1 MAADR
6 SNRTSTLDIIW
17 RYLLILLNLQQVVDS
32 LLCFCNPC
40 AGAVVNNSC
49 LAKEG
54 SKCFTAI
61 EEKIENNIAVDV
73 WSFGCLPPHESTVLQ
88 CKGDLVPHV
97 TPQTVACCDG
107 EDYCNRDLKPTF
119 IERSTTPIPGPQTD
133 TNFNNTCKIVVAVSL
148 LFCVILLII
157 AMHWG
162 HQRFCRT
169 GLLRSQY
176 MDEENQ
182 IHPGECIKD
191 LINHSSG
198 SGSGLPLLVQRTI
211 AKQIYLIKSI
221 GKGRYGEVWKGKWRG
236 ENVAVKIFFTTEE
249 DSWFRETELYQ
260 TVLLRHDN
268 ILGFLAADIKGT
280 QLYLITDYH
289 DHGSLYDFLRATT
302 LNAVD
307 MMRLA
312 HSTVAGLAFLHAEI
326 YGAKGKPALAHRD
339 IKSKNILVKKNLTCC
354 IADLGLCVKYISETN
369 EVDIA
374 PNSRQGTKLYMSPEI
389 LDDTINRKH
398 FESFKQAD
406 VYALGL
412 VLWEIARRCVHK
424 GIVEDAQLPYYD
436 YLSPDPSYE
445 DLKRVVCIE
454 KKRPLIPNRWVS
466 DHYLSKMSKVMSECW
481 LHHPAARLT
490 ALRVKKTLGKIKID
504 IESTIK
510 L

>member
-1 MAADR
+1 MAAVR

-32 LLCFCNPC
+32 LWCFCNPC
-40 AGAVVNNSC
+40 AGTVVNNSC

-61 EEKIENNIAVDV
+61 EEKMENNIAVDV

-162 HQRFCRT
+162 HQSSWLQPNSVT
-169 GLLRSQY
+169 
-176 MDEENQ
+176 
-182 IHPGECIKD
+182 
-191 LINHSSG
+191 HS
-198 SGSGLPLLVQRTI
+198 LCPYAPLLIQVGDMKIKKYYKCELVKYLESQVQRTI

-289 DHGSLYDFLRATT
+289 DHGSLYDFLRANT

-454 KKRPLIPNRWVS
+454 KKRPPIPNRWVS
-466 DHYLSKMSKVMSECW
+466 DHV
-481 LHHPAARLT
+481 
-490 ALRVKKTLGKIKID
+490 
-504 IESTIK
+504 STRFCFSVCMYV
-510 L
+510 